1 MSQTQADKLKEILN
15 TKDDN
20 HSTKIITITSGKG
33 GVGKSTITA
42 NLALILSQMGYKVGI
57 FDGDIG
63 LANLDIIFN
72 VRAKKTILD
81 LLRGEALLSEVIIE
95 INKNLILI
103 PGASGDE
110 ILEYSNSKLMSKFLE
125 EAEYLDDLDYL
136 LIDTGAG
143 ISKTMQ
149 AFLSESDEVIV
160 VTIPDPS
167 AITDAYATIKV
178 SSKFTKSVNLL
189 LNMTKN
195 EREGELIYK
204 KILKVADS
212 NINGLELSYFGSLVR
227 DSVISTCSQKRALFV
242 DEYPNSLSFFQLNE
256 ICRNIIAKLEHKL
269 LTPTKRKSF
278 TVLVR
283 RLMDKF

>member
-1 MSQTQADKLKEILN
+1 MSQTQADRLKEILN
-15 TKDDN
+15 TQDSEKN
-20 HSTKIITITSGKG
+20 TKIITITSGKG

-42 NLALILSQMGYKVGI
+42 NLGLMLSQMGYKVGI

-72 VRAKKTILD
+72 IRVKKTLLD
-81 LLRGEALLSEVIIE
+81 VLTSNATLDEIIVK
-95 INKNLILI
+95 INKNLLLI

-110 ILEYSNSKLMSKFLE
+110 ILNFTNKRLMEKFLAQ
-125 EAEYLDDLDYL
+125 AEHLNDLDYL

-149 AFLSESDEVIV
+149 AFLSESDEDIV

-204 KILKVADS
+204 KIKKVADI
-212 NINGLELSYFGSLVR
+212 NVNGLELSYLGALTT
-227 DSVISTCSQKRALFV
+227 DSTISTSSKKRVLFV
-242 DEYPNSLSFFQLNE
+242 DEYPNSLSFFQINE

-269 LTPTKRKSF
+269 LTPSKKKSF